1 MKEAKEAYDPE
12 QLEQNAVWDA
22 IENLAK
28 ELKAIRAEMQAS
40 RRRLE
45 RVVVALVEPRN
56 DA

>member
-28 ELKAIRAEMQAS
+28 ELKKVRTDLQES
-40 RRRLE
+40 RKRLE
-45 RVVVALVEPRN
+45 RVAIALVEPRN
-56 DA
+56 D